1 MVWISRY
8 GQRSPRT
15 VSHFT
20 KDPNHHVWQCFS
32 IRTCVLTSKLGF
44 LVLIF
49 PCPGRSGQCPEYRSS
64 WVGSDGW
71 GRGGGDAGKAGSP
84 SSSKA
89 TTRLKWGLVGPGPGK
104 WCTCDSEL
112 SLYLHWRVFYFL
124 CQELPNCSGWYNCL
138 LLNTCSVRQHS
149 SNCCVYISLI
159 SPKKKNQPLGPTVLS
174 ALRKRAWR
182 FRAVK

>member
-20 KDPNHHVWQCFS
+20 KDPNHHVCNAFLWGHVS
-32 IRTCVLTSKLGF
+32 WHLSWDSWNSSS
-44 LVLIF
+44 LVLKEWTM
-49 PCPGRSGQCPEYRSS
+49 PWTQKLL
-64 WVGSDGW
+64 VGKRWW

-89 TTRLKWGLVGPGPGK
+89 RTKWKWGLVGPGPGK

-149 SNCCVYISLI
+149 SNCCVYIISLI
-159 SPKKKNQPLGPTVLS
+159 SPKKKYQPLWGQLFY
-174 ALRKRAWR
+174 LY
-182 FRAVK
+182 